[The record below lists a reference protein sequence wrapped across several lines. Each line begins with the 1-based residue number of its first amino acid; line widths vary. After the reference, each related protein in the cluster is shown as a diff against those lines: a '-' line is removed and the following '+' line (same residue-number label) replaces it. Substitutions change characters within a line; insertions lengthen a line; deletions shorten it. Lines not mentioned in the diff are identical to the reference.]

1 MVLTRARIFATVI
14 ALWALSC
21 SPEREGSELF
31 APGGL
36 GIPVVDA
43 VLVVGQPFSDIYL
56 SQTIA
61 PDELF
66 TREGAGL
73 NGASVTVEG
82 DANIISYQSMG
93 VRGWYTTSA
102 PFTVQ
107 PSTTYRFTA
116 TLADGRV
123 VRASTTTP
131 AQLSVREWVLLDESG
146 TILLQTLSTFAE
158 HGDTVYYRD
167 ENQLVY
173 PENILAAILDDQS
186 TAGYQIGLVNL
197 ETDSPLLIDADF
209 LEEDDLDNFK
219 RTNSSP
225 PLNYE
230 ATLRVPWLAIYYA
243 GRYNLRVV
251 ALDRNWYDI
260 ARTDPA
266 VGGGGF
272 GFGGE
277 AGDTSKRPIFH
288 VDGGIGVFGSVSSDS
303 VGFYVN
309 PPAN

>member
-1 MVLTRARIFATVI
+1 VGI
-14 ALWALSC
+14 AVWALSC

-36 GIPVVDA
+36 GVPVVDA
-43 VLVVGQPFSDIYL
+43 VLVVGRPFVDIYL

-66 TREGAGL
+66 TRESAGL
-73 NGASVTVEG
+73 NGATVTIEDGARV
-82 DANIISYQSMG
+82 IPYTSMG
-93 VRGWYTTSA
+93 VRGWYTTGA
-102 PFTVQ
+102 PDTVQ

-116 TLADGRV
+116 TLPDGRV

-131 AQLSVREWVLLDESG
+131 AKLDVRAWVLLDESG
-146 TILLQTLSTFAE
+146 TNVLQTLSTFAE
-158 HGDTVYYRD
+158 HGDTVYARP

-197 ETDSPLLIDADF
+197 ETDSPLLVDADF
-209 LEEDDLDNFK
+209 LEPDDLENFK

-230 ATLRVPWLAIYYA
+230 STLRIPWLAIYYA

-266 VGGGGF
+266 IGGGGF

-288 VDGGIGVFGSVSSDS
+288 VEGGIGVFGSVSSDS

-309 PPAN
+309 PPVQ

>member
-1 MVLTRARIFATVI
+1 VGI
-14 ALWALSC
+14 AVWALSC
-21 SPEREGSELF
+21 SPQREGGELF

-36 GIPVVDA
+36 GVPVVDA
-43 VLVVGQPFSDIYL
+43 VLVVGRPFGDIYL

-66 TREGAGL
+66 TRERAGIDF
-73 NGASVTVEG
+73 ATVLVVG
-82 DANIISYQSMG
+82 GGQRIVYG
-93 VRGWYTTSA
+93 TTGSLGRYVA
-102 PFTVQ
+102 AITDTVF
-107 PSTTYRFTA
+107 PSTTYSLTV
-116 TLADGRV
+116 TLPDGRV

-131 AQLSVREWVLLDESG
+131 AKLDVREWVLLDESG
-146 TILLQTLSTFAE
+146 TNVLQTLSTFAE
-158 HGDTVYYRD
+158 HGDTVYARP

-197 ETDSPLLIDADF
+197 ETDSPLLVDADF
-209 LEEDDLDNFK
+209 LEPDDLENFK

-230 ATLRVPWLAIYYA
+230 STLRIPWLAIYYA

-266 VGGGGF
+266 IGGGGF

-288 VDGGIGVFGSVSSDS
+288 VEGGIGVFGSVSSDS

-309 PPAN
+309 PPAQ